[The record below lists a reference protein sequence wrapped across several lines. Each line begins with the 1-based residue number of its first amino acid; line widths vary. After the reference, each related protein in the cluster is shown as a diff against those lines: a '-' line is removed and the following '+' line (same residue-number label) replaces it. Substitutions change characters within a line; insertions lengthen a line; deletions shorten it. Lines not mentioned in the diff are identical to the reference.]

1 MHDAR
6 RIMQHLIP
14 MVMQVWVEV
23 MRYKIL
29 FGKAG
34 DERPL
39 GRCKFRWKDHIK
51 MNLNKVKCQNVNLV

>member
-1 MHDAR
+1 
-6 RIMQHLIP
+6 
-14 MVMQVWVEV
+14 VEV